1 MIQSSSPEEDLPKQ
15 SLNKVLLSL
24 FLLSL
29 LFLVN
34 FLSRII
40 FSPLLPMIKN
50 ELGLDHTSS
59 GSLFL
64 FISSGYFIAILFSSF
79 ISSWLNHKN
88 TIFLSTFFSGGII
101 FLLGYV
107 HSFSFMRPGLFALGL
122 AAGLYLPS
130 GLASITKL
138 VSPTYLARG
147 MAVHELAP
155 NIGFVLAPLL
165 SDLLLHWLTWRET
178 IQWLGILMICVSL
191 VFFFSRGGCTERGQ
205 KIRYRVARD
214 LFLQPKFLFIVCLFS
229 LAICSTLGIYAMLP
243 LFLVTSHGMEASHAN
258 NLLALSRISSV
269 FMPLLGGWLG
279 DTFGH
284 RPVIAAVLVTGGI
297 MTFLLGETSGNV
309 LVCIAILQ
317 PMAAVCFFPS
327 GFAILTQLCS
337 ADSGSLAVSLCIPF
351 AFLAGGGF
359 MPTLIGA
366 IGDYYSF
373 HLGFLF
379 VGTLMVVGGI
389 AAICWHSLE
398 K

>member
-1 MIQSSSPEEDLPKQ
+1 MRQSSSPEEDLPEQ
-15 SLNKVLLSL
+15 SLNKVLTALT
-24 FLLSL
+24 LLAL

-40 FSPLLPMIKN
+40 FSPLLPLIKN
-50 ELGLDHTSS
+50 DLGLDHTSS

-79 ISSWLNHKN
+79 VSSWLNHKN
-88 TIFLSTFFSGGII
+88 TIFLSTFCSGVII

-107 HSFSFMRPGLFALGL
+107 DTFAIMRPGLFLLGL

-130 GLASITKL
+130 GLVSITKL
-138 VSPTYLARG
+138 VTPAYLARG

-165 SDLLLHWLTWRET
+165 SDFLLNWLTWRET

-191 VFFFSRGGCTERGQ
+191 VFLLNRGGCTERGQ
-205 KIRYRVARD
+205 KIRFRVAKD
-214 LFLQPKFLFIVCLFS
+214 LVQQPNFLFMIFLFS

-243 LFLVTSHGMEASHAN
+243 LFLVTSHGMEASYAN
-258 NLLALSRISSV
+258 NLLAFSRISSV

-284 RPVIAAVLVTGGI
+284 RPVIAAVLLSGGV
-297 MTFLLGETSGNV
+297 MTFLLGETSGNI
-309 LVCIAILQ
+309 LVCITILQ

-327 GFAILTQLCS
+327 GFAILTQMCS
-337 ADSGSLAVSLCIPF
+337 SDSGSLAVSLCIPF
-351 AFLAGGGF
+351 AFLIGGGF

-366 IGDYYSF
+366 IGDSYSF

-379 VGTLMVVGGI
+379 VGTLMAVGGI
-389 AAICWHSLE
+389 AAICWPSME